1 MAGLSIAI
9 RHFVLFAGNAAQL
22 VKKSRLVFSFASGR

>member
-1 MAGLSIAI
+1 MADLSIAI

-22 VKKSRLVFSFASGR
+22 LRKPFCFSFAIDR